1 MKVLNRLDNSLDL
14 PEEERLLLDAVR
26 ALCRDQIRPRAA
38 AYDKSSK
45 FPWDNIDGIN
55 ELGLNGM
62 FIPEEYGG
70 AQMTYCAYLAA
81 VREIGKACAATGLIW
96 GTTFHAIKPVIDFA
110 NHQQKTQFLP
120 RIAQGGLASLCITEP
135 TAGSDA
141 THMKT
146 RFVPDGDHIIVQ
158 GGKTFISTGD
168 HADLLVLFGK
178 WSEIEND
185 KKAISVILI
194 EKGTAGLSV
203 IGKEDKMGQRAASTV
218 SLSFDDVRVPRE
230 NLLGAP
236 GDGLKILFT
245 ALNKSR
251 PSIAAHALGI
261 ARAAF
266 EEAVAYINK
275 RQQSGQNII
284 DFQGIQFMVADMAT
298 DLALCESWLWRIGA
312 MIDQGEEDVG
322 IEASML
328 KMRASDLAMRIT
340 TDAVQLHGGY
350 GYCKDYAVERYMRDA
365 KITQIYEGTNQIHR
379 QLIGRSFIER

>member
-26 ALCRDQIRPRAA
+26 ALCRDQIGPRAT
-38 AYDKSSK
+38 AYDKSGE

-146 RFVPDGDHIIVQ
+146 RIVPDGDHIIVQ

-230 NLLGAP
+230 NLLGEP

-312 MIDQGEEDVG
+312 MIDQGEEDVS